1 MPGMMQSM
9 RSQRVDH
16 SLVTKQKPNGRI
28 NLKISSQENEGV
40 HRHTRQLSLALSR
53 CCDRVT

>member
-16 SLVTKQKPNGRI
+16 SLVTKQNPNGRI
-28 NLKISSQENEGV
+28 NLKISSQKNEGV
-40 HRHTRQLSLALSR
+40 HRHTLQLILALSR